1 MQCLQNISVITLNLK
16 GNVIT
21 RISKKENYKLQ

>member
-1 MQCLQNISVITLNLK
+1 MLAKYFRYYIKIKC
-16 GNVIT
+16 NVIT